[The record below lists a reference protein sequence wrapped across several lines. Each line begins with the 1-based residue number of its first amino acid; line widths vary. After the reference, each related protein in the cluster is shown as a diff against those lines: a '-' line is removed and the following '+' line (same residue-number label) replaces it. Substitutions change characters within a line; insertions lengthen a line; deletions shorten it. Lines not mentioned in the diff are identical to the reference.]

1 MFIILQVT
9 GIEGTYRSTCE
20 SVMTVLRNNKDSLM
34 AVLEAFVYDPLLNW
48 RLMEAGVGARR
59 TVVATAGATV
69 VGTNLISV
77 ASAATTI
84 SEEASMPASFAASL
98 SKKAAPVNVGPGGDP
113 GMFIEIMYTFY
124 KMYIINSKLI

>member
-1 MFIILQVT
+1 MLIILQVT

-59 TVVATAGATV
+59 ATATTGATV
-69 VGTNLISV
+69 VGTNPISV

-84 SEEASMPASFAASL
+84 SEEASIPASFAASL
-98 SKKAAPVNVGPGGDP
+98 SKKAAPVNFGPGGDS
-113 GMFIEIMYTFY
+113 G
-124 KMYIINSKLI
+124 KLIQILILYYIL

>member
-1 MFIILQVT
+1 MNIFCSVSSLLNVLQVT

-59 TVVATAGATV
+59 TAAATTGATV
-69 VGTNLISV
+69 VGTNPISV

-98 SKKAAPVNVGPGGDP
+98 SKKAAPLNVGPGGDS
-113 GMFIEIMYTFY
+113 GKFIQI
-124 KMYIINSKLI
+124 